1 LRPSLAVGL
10 SKLVGVLGMAVQGQ
24 ASGSVIGAASVD
36 AVGQSVAGFLK
47 RQVGQPCVDV
57 LLRTPGGPY
66 DPGWR

>member
-1 LRPSLAVGL
+1 
-10 SKLVGVLGMAVQGQ
+10 MAVQGQ

-57 LLRTPGGPY
+57 LLRPPGGPY